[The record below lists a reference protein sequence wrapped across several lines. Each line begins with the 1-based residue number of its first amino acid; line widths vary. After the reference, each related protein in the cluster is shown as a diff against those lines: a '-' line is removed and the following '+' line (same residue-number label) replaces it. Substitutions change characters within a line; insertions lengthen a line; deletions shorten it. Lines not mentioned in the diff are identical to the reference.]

1 MRNEWGLNFVLN
13 CMELCMCNVKSLQ
26 ECCEMIHFFIILHSV
41 LIIWCLCYV
50 PNPKNVENVFQFQ
63 VSYSTW
69 EQGNAEPHQD
79 FALHIDSASAIMRNP
94 FSEKKWRKFQLS
106 RLFSSSNSA
115 VKSQIIEVN
124 LHIGENKLLDRSK
137 I

>member
-1 MRNEWGLNFVLN
+1 M
-13 CMELCMCNVKSLQ
+13 
-26 ECCEMIHFFIILHSV
+26 
-41 LIIWCLCYV
+41 
-50 PNPKNVENVFQFQ
+50 ENVFQFQ

-124 LHIGENKLLDRSK
+124 LHIGENKLLDRWLVVLSMGSGQSRNMALDRYVVL
-137 I
+137 